1 MSEDAKSTS
10 IQASMM
16 SVMTD
21 TSAVP
26 KWVKQV
32 CIGMVLLTFSF
43 SAALQA
49 LGLTGIF
56 SSVVS
61 GYAASLDKSTTL
73 LREEIGKLSMVVFRI
88 EKLEDRAARGEAATA
103 AVVSDV
109 DRLKKRVDLLEGVK
123 IKTVT
128 DRFRVVK
135 VAPATAPIPAS
146 SVEPTWKMW

>member
-1 MSEDAKSTS
+1 
-10 IQASMM
+10 
-16 SVMTD
+16 
-21 TSAVP
+21 
-26 KWVKQV
+26 
-32 CIGMVLLTFSF
+32 
-43 SAALQA
+43 
-49 LGLTGIF
+49 
-56 SSVVS
+56 
-61 GYAASLDKSTTL
+61 
-73 LREEIGKLSMVVFRI
+73 VVFRI